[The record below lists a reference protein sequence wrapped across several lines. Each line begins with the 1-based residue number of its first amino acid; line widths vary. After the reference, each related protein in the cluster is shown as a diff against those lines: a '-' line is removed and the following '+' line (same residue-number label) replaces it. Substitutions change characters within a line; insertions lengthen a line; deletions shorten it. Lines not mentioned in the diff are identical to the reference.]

1 MAQIKKEEN
10 VTRMNDLPKDPIT
23 YSYQQFVYGNSN
35 SGVIFAPYITN
46 LFPPSPITGMPHYI
60 KPFNLPKLKIRS
72 RYTFVQ
78 NMKGNNNGKT

>member
-23 YSYQQFVYGNSN
+23 NSYQQFVYGNSN

-46 LFPPSPITGMPHYI
+46 LISPSPITGMPHI
-60 KPFNLPKLKIRS
+60 IQPFNSPRLKIKS
-72 RYTFVQ
+72 RYTFIQ
-78 NMKGNNNGKT
+78 NMKGNNNGKN

>member
-10 VTRMNDLPKDPIT
+10 VTRMNDLPKDPIIN
-23 YSYQQFVYGNSN
+23 SYQQFVYGNSN
-35 SGVIFAPYITN
+35 SGVIFAPYITS
-46 LFPPSPITGMPHYI
+46 LITGVPHHI
-60 KPFNLPKLKIRS
+60 QPFNISPTLKIKS